1 VRVAVVDLGTNS
13 TRLLVADVRDEDG
26 HLAVLGRR
34 STVTRLG
41 DGVDSSGRL
50 EDDAMERVFDALGE
64 YRHLIDAGE
73 TENVVAVATSA
84 VRDADNG
91 ESFREELRRRFDIDA
106 RIIPGEEEAR
116 LTFLGATAG
125 RGDRDADLMVMDIG
139 GGSTEFVVGKPGSD
153 PRFHAST
160 TLGSVRHTERHLE
173 HDPPETEEID
183 ALCRDAREII
193 EADVPEE
200 VRGSVDAG
208 IAVAG
213 TATQLASVDLTARS
227 GGAGGR
233 RADVHGHRLELETCR
248 ELLQQLRSLPL
259 EQRRETP
266 GLDPDRAPTIVAGT
280 AILVEGI
287 QAFGLRSIEVSE
299 ADILHGAAL
308 DAWVQMT

>member
-26 HLAVLGRR
+26 HLAVVGRR

-41 DGVDSSGRL
+41 DGVDSSGQL
-50 EDDAMERVFDALGE
+50 DDEAMERVFETLGD
-64 YRHLIDAGE
+64 YRALIDAGE
-73 TENVVAVATSA
+73 ADEVVAVATSA
-84 VRDADNG
+84 VRDAENG
-91 ESFREELRRRFDIDA
+91 EQFREELRRRFDIDA

-116 LTFLGATAG
+116 LTFLGATATREE
-125 RGDRDADLMVMDIG
+125 RGTDLMVMDIG
-139 GGSTEFVVGKPGSD
+139 GGSTEFVVGTPGSD

-173 HDPPETEEID
+173 HDPPEAGEVD
-183 ALCRDAREII
+183 ALSRDARDII
-193 EADVPEE
+193 ESDVPED
-200 VRGSVDAG
+200 VRRSAGAG

-213 TATQLASVDLTARS
+213 TATQLASVDLAR
-227 GGAGGR
+227 GGGRGGR
-233 RADVHGHRLELETCR
+233 RADVHGHRLGLETCR

-266 GLDPDRAPTIVAGT
+266 GLDPDRAPTIVAGA
-280 AILVEGI
+280 AILVQGI
-287 QAFGLRSIEVSE
+287 EAFELSSIEVSE
-299 ADILHGAAL
+299 ADIMHGAAL